1 MWGKEKEHHKVSV
14 CLNSIPAKRWE
25 RYLGFSRRG
34 GRRKGKK
41 LLCFLFCFFFVQVF
55 RTLHVNNIL
64 MTISI
69 MMKIIVP
76 VMNKILVTCLMQLC
90 MLQIKGL
97 NPSNL
102 TFVVKIF
109 CKTQ

>member
-1 MWGKEKEHHKVSV
+1 MLGKIFGVFQ
-14 CLNSIPAKRWE
+14 E
-25 RYLGFSRRG
+25 RGEEEGEEIIVFFVL
-34 GRRKGKK
+34 
-41 LLCFLFCFFFVQVF
+41 FFFVQVF